1 VVERA
6 RREDLKKKIRY
17 EVSYIRNK
25 KQKVIID
32 RRFNLASLMN
42 VYMGRNVVEQ
52 QDIAWNPDD
61 PNRMAVQ
68 LPGESSHLLSSR
80 SLGVESFLEV
90 VTWISVGFL
99 GSRGP
104 QRSLVVLRP
113 SAAAWEIVLAVQFW
127 GCCEMYHLAKTGSL
141 RGG

>member
-1 VVERA
+1 MQVVERA

-42 VYMGRNVVEQ
+42 VYLGRNVVEQ
-52 QDIAWNPDD
+52 QGISWDADD

-68 LPGESSHLLSSR
+68 LPGQPH
-80 SLGVESFLEV
+80 
-90 VTWISVGFL
+90 
-99 GSRGP
+99 
-104 QRSLVVLRP
+104 
-113 SAAAWEIVLAVQFW
+113 
-127 GCCEMYHLAKTGSL
+127 
-141 RGG
+141 